1 MIDKVRSI
9 SGRTGLFWLFALVV
23 AATLGLPADAA
34 DAAIYRYVDRAGVSH
49 YTDAISQVPPE
60 YRNQVRDI
68 TPEME
73 EMTGFRVIKGL
84 NDDSPARKQS
94 EEAKLDVGNM
104 DFGDFEGAEMLSGV
118 LESLGFGVI
127 LLCLLA
133 IPALYVVS
141 ALIFK
146 LSCRIGGE
154 EPPGL
159 GRACAIL
166 FLQSIVGSAV
176 GAAVNGV
183 GMGLGIEESAGAAIA
198 VGGGSSILSWMANAG
213 ILTSM
218 MSYGFL
224 RSMWIGFLHTLLVI
238 VMIGGP
244 IGAIALV
251 ALL

>member
-1 MIDKVRSI
+1 
-9 SGRTGLFWLFALVV
+9 
-23 AATLGLPADAA
+23 
-34 DAAIYRYVDRAGVSH
+34 
-49 YTDAISQVPPE
+49 
-60 YRNQVRDI
+60 
-68 TPEME
+68 
-73 EMTGFRVIKGL
+73 
-84 NDDSPARKQS
+84 
-94 EEAKLDVGNM
+94 M

-183 GMGLGIEESAGAAIA
+183 GMGLGIEQSVVAAIA
-198 VGGGSSILSWMANAG
+198 VGGASSILSWMANAG

-244 IGAIALV
+244 IGAIVLG
-251 ALL
+251 ALLERSGAARDSAREQIAERPGCVGQRQGEDERGAHDRKWDPEPFPHQAEGGGAVEELAD